1 MKRSLA
7 LSLLLLCL
15 LVPLSAGADEDN
27 NSWEINLDNGYI
39 STKPIIIDEQV
50 IVRTSGFWTG
60 DDRPQVYAFDV
71 DSGNENWRFRNN
83 GSTNHDMSPLLHV
96 RAGDGT
102 CGSWGEMVL
111 VGWTDGRVTALD
123 LSSGSL
129 VWEMQTEVV
138 SWGITGEMAI
148 DSDSVIVPTRQGL
161 SRACLSDG
169 VESLRVDL
177 PELGWRN
184 GVTVTDEN
192 YLLGNE
198 EGVLNIV
205 SKQGNVSNISIG
217 EGKIRHAP
225 IVTDA
230 GIIIHLQTSSGSEI
244 YLDQELLSTEGY
256 SPAIPL
262 VVGQDVYLGTSS
274 NLIWLDCS
282 NNCSIAGKSPYHT
295 NGEITHNTFNDT
307 IWYPHN
313 TPEGGWG
320 TGIPG
325 AEIIPFNT
333 QHDTYTT
340 AGVAFG
346 DNGEM
351 AFGND
356 NGILMVLTSQNS
368 SLILE
373 ESEEVEESEEDPIDS
388 TDSTD
393 SNSYFQQSL
402 ILLLCGAMFFFQL
415 KKDNKMATKIGL
427 LLLLVIMILILP
439 DVSNLWSKEIDS
451 LQEPPGDWDESW
463 PEDWKETQ
471 VIVFELPDGEIA
483 LGGFTGYQNV
493 ESFTDAAASDLNIT
507 VSKESYDFGV
517 WITSFNGESGE
528 GWEFTIDGKRS
539 PVGISV
545 ADIDEDSVVRWSPA

>member
-1 MKRSLA
+1 MKRSLV

-15 LVPLSAGADEDN
+15 LVPLSTGTDEDRS
-27 NSWEINLDNGYI
+27 SWEVDLDNGYI
-39 STKPIIIDEQV
+39 STKPIIVDEQV

-60 DDRPQVYAFDV
+60 DDRPHVYAFDI
-71 DSGNENWRFRNN
+71 DTGHENWRFRNN
-83 GSTNHDMSPLLHV
+83 DSTNHDMSPLLHI
-96 RAGDGT
+96 RAGDGA
-102 CGSWGEMVL
+102 CGIWDEMVL

-123 LSSGSL
+123 IASGSL
-129 VWEMQTEVV
+129 IWEVQTEVV
-138 SWGITGEMAI
+138 SWGITGEMAF
-148 DSDSVIVPTRQGL
+148 DEDSVIVPTRQGISKL
-161 SRACLSDG
+161 CLSDG
-169 VESLRVDL
+169 AESLRVNL

-184 GVTVTDEN
+184 GVTVTEEN
-192 YLLGNE
+192 YLIGNE
-198 EGVLNIV
+198 EGVLNII
-205 SKQGNVSNISIG
+205 SKQGVVSNISIG

-225 IVTDA
+225 IVTDS
-230 GIIIHLQTSSGSEI
+230 GIIIHLQTNSGSQI
-244 YLDQELLSTEGY
+244 YLDQQLLSNEGY

-262 VVGQDVYLGTSS
+262 AVGQDVYLATSS
-274 NLIWLDCS
+274 NIIWLDCS
-282 NNCSIAGKSPYHT
+282 SNCSVEGKSTYHT
-295 NGEITHNTFNDT
+295 NGEITHNAFNDT

-313 TPEGGWG
+313 TPDGGWG

-325 AEIIPFNT
+325 ADIASFNT

-356 NGILMVLTSQNS
+356 NGILMVLLSQNS
-368 SLILE
+368 SLV
-373 ESEEVEESEEDPIDS
+373 VEESED
-388 TDSTD
+388 DSTD
-393 SNSYFQQSL
+393 SNSYLQQSL

-415 KKDNKMATKIGL
+415 KKNNKMATKIGL
-427 LLLLVIMILILP
+427 LLLLVIMIMILP
-439 DVSNLWSKEIDS
+439 DVSNIWSKEIDS
-451 LQEPPGDWDESW
+451 LEESPGDWDESW
-463 PEDWKETQ
+463 PEEWKETQ

-483 LGGFTGYQNV
+483 LGGFAGYQNV

-539 PVGISV
+539 SVGISV
-545 ADIDEDSVVRWSPA
+545 ADVDEDSVVRWSPA

>member
-1 MKRSLA
+1 MKRSLV

-15 LVPLSAGADEDN
+15 LVPLSTGADEDR
-27 NSWEINLDNGYI
+27 STWEIDLDNGYI
-39 STKPIIIDEQV
+39 STKPIIVEEQV

-60 DDRPQVYAFDV
+60 EDRPHVYAFDI
-71 DSGNENWRFRNN
+71 DTGHENWRFRNN
-83 GSTNHDMSPLLHV
+83 ASTNHDMSPLLHV
-96 RAGDGT
+96 SAGNGA
-102 CGSWGEMVL
+102 CGSWDEMIL

-123 LSSGSL
+123 ISSGSL
-129 VWEMQTEVV
+129 IWEMQTEVI
-138 SWGITGEMAI
+138 SWGITGEMAT
-148 DSDSVIVPTRQGL
+148 DSDSVIVPTRQGI
-161 SRACLSDG
+161 SKFCLSDG
-169 VESLRVDL
+169 TESLRVNL

-184 GVTVTDEN
+184 GVTVTEEN
-192 YLLGNE
+192 YLIGNE
-198 EGVLNIV
+198 EGVLNII
-205 SKQGNVSNISIG
+205 SKQGNVNNISIG

-225 IVTDA
+225 IVTDS
-230 GIIIHLQTSSGSEI
+230 GIIVHLQTNSGSQI
-244 YLDQELLSTEGY
+244 YLGQELLSNEGH

-262 VVGQDVYLGTSS
+262 AVGQDVYLGTSS
-274 NLIWLDCS
+274 HIILLDCS
-282 NNCSIAGKSPYHT
+282 NNCSVAGKSPYHT
-295 NGEITHNTFNDT
+295 NGEITHNAFNDT

-325 AEIIPFNT
+325 ADIVSFNT

-346 DNGEM
+346 DNGVM

-356 NGILMVLTSQNS
+356 NGILMVLLSENS
-368 SLILE
+368 SLAVE
-373 ESEEVEESEEDPIDS
+373 DSEEASS
-388 TDSTD
+388 D
-393 SNSYFQQSL
+393 SNSYFQQFL
-402 ILLLCGAMFFFQL
+402 ILLLCGVMFFFQL
-415 KKDNKMATKIGL
+415 KKNNKMATKVGL

-439 DVSNLWSKEIDS
+439 DVSNIWSKEIDS
-451 LQEPPGDWDESW
+451 LEEAPGDWDESW
-463 PEDWKETQ
+463 PEEWKETQ

-539 PVGISV
+539 SVGISV

>member
-1 MKRSLA
+1 MKRILL

-15 LVPLSAGADEDN
+15 LVPLSTGADEDRS
-27 NSWEINLDNGYI
+27 SWEIDLDNGYI
-39 STKPIIIDEQV
+39 STKPIIVDEQV

-60 DDRPQVYAFDV
+60 EERPHVYAFDM
-71 DSGNENWRFRNN
+71 DTGHENWRFRNN
-83 GSTNHDMSPLLHV
+83 ASTNHDMSPLLHV
-96 RAGDGT
+96 SAGNGA
-102 CGSWGEMVL
+102 CGSWDEMVL

-123 LSSGSL
+123 ILTGSL
-129 VWEMQTEVV
+129 IWEMQTEVI

-148 DSDSVIVPTRQGL
+148 DGDSVIVPTRQGI
-161 SRACLSDG
+161 SKACLSDG
-169 VESLRVDL
+169 TESLRVNL

-184 GVTVTDEN
+184 GVTVTEEN
-192 YLLGNE
+192 YLIGNE
-198 EGVLNIV
+198 EGVLNII
-205 SKQGNVSNISIG
+205 SKQGVVSNISIG

-225 IVTDA
+225 IVTDS
-230 GIIIHLQTSSGSEI
+230 GIIVHLQTNSGSQI
-244 YLDQELLSTEGY
+244 YLDQQLLSNEGY

-274 NLIWLDCS
+274 NVILLDCS
-282 NNCSIAGKSPYHT
+282 NNCSVAGKSPYHT
-295 NGEITHNTFNDT
+295 NGEITYNAFNNT
-307 IWYPHN
+307 IWYPNN

-320 TGIPG
+320 SGIPG
-325 AEIIPFNT
+325 ADIVSFNT
-333 QHDTYTT
+333 QYDTYTT

-356 NGILMVLTSQNS
+356 NGILMVLLSENS
-368 SLILE
+368 SLAVEDGE
-373 ESEEVEESEEDPIDS
+373 ETSS
-388 TDSTD
+388 D

-402 ILLLCGAMFFFQL
+402 ILVLSGVMFFFQL
-415 KKDNKMATKIGL
+415 KKNNKMATKVGL

-439 DVSNLWSKEIDS
+439 DVSNIWSKEIDS
-451 LQEPPGDWDESW
+451 LEEAPGDWDESW
-463 PEDWKETQ
+463 PEEWKETQ
-471 VIVFELPDGEIA
+471 VIVFELPEGEIA
-483 LGGFTGYQNV
+483 LGGFSGFENV
-493 ESFTDAAASDLNIT
+493 ESFTDAAAADSNIT

-539 PVGISV
+539 SVGISV

>member
-1 MKRSLA
+1 
-7 LSLLLLCL
+7 
-15 LVPLSAGADEDN
+15 VPLSTGADEDRS
-27 NSWEINLDNGYI
+27 SWEVDLDNGYI
-39 STKPIIIDEQV
+39 STKPIIVEEQV

-60 DDRPQVYAFDV
+60 EDRPHVYAFDI
-71 DSGNENWRFRNN
+71 DTGHENWRFRNN
-83 GSTNHDMSPLLHV
+83 ASTNHDMSPLLHV
-96 RAGDGT
+96 SAGNGA
-102 CGSWGEMVL
+102 CGSWDEMIL

-123 LSSGSL
+123 ISSGSL
-129 VWEMQTEVV
+129 IWEMQTEVI

-148 DSDSVIVPTRQGL
+148 DGDSVIVPTRQGV
-161 SRACLSDG
+161 SKACLSDG
-169 VESLRVDL
+169 TESLRVNL

-184 GVTVTDEN
+184 GVTVTEEN
-192 YLLGNE
+192 YLIGNE
-198 EGVLNIV
+198 EGVLNII
-205 SKQGNVSNISIG
+205 SKLGVVSNISIG

-225 IVTDA
+225 IVTDS
-230 GIIIHLQTSSGSEI
+230 GIIVHLQTNTGSQI
-244 YLDQELLSTEGY
+244 YLDQQLLSNEGH

-274 NLIWLDCS
+274 NVILLDCS
-282 NNCSIAGKSPYHT
+282 NNCSVAGKSTYHT
-295 NGEITHNTFNDT
+295 NGEITHNAFNDT
-307 IWYPHN
+307 IWYPYN

-320 TGIPG
+320 TGTPG
-325 AEIIPFNT
+325 ADIVSFNT

-356 NGILMVLTSQNS
+356 NGILMVLLSSNS
-368 SLILE
+368 SLAVEDSE
-373 ESEEVEESEEDPIDS
+373 ESS
-388 TDSTD
+388 TE
-393 SNSYFQQSL
+393 SNSYFQQFL
-402 ILLLCGAMFFFQL
+402 ILILCGIMFFFQL
-415 KKDNKMATKIGL
+415 KKNNKMATKVGL

-439 DVSNLWSKEIDS
+439 DASNIWSKEIDS
-451 LQEPPGDWDESW
+451 LEEAPGDWDESW
-463 PEDWKETQ
+463 PEDWKGTQ

-483 LGGFTGYQNV
+483 LGGLTGYQNV
-493 ESFTDAAASDLNIT
+493 EVFTDAAASDLNIS

-539 PVGISV
+539 SVGISV